1 LKTQI
6 ITLESHDD
14 LISVRDRL
22 TWAKTPRILLVWPK
36 YENVSLRLLDLK
48 VLQRHADSLG
58 AQLGLVTRRANVRR
72 DAEALNIP
80 VFKST
85 SAAQRDL
92 WPRRTVKRKH
102 RARAPRRGLRVLR
115 ETIYEKEAAWRTS
128 LIGRVVIFS
137 VGVLAVLA
145 LAGLFVPRAAVTL
158 YPESQVQSIVIPISA
173 SQSVSSVSLTGSLPA
188 HALTVVV
195 NEEQSLPVSS
205 QISVPQSKAKG
216 IARFT
221 NLSQSDVTIPAG
233 SVIFTS
239 GDPVVRFVTLHESL
253 LSAGLN
259 QFVDVPVEAL
269 SAGAQGNV
277 DAESITVIEG
287 PLGLLVSVTNPE
299 STKGGSNLKT
309 TGPTEADR
317 TRLRKVVMENLQRK
331 AETQM
336 RSELATGDI
345 LLMDTFDV
353 SQVLDETYSPEAGQP
368 GKQITLIM
376 QVEYAAR
383 YVSAEDLDQL
393 TLASLDASL
402 PADFTFSEL
411 PVFRPVTEP
420 VTDAEGVTHFD
431 LKVTRTLIRN
441 VGFSQVFE
449 LIQGQR
455 PEFVNDRLSKNLSL
469 REPSKITLSPSWWP
483 LMPLIPFNLSM
494 ETR

>member
-1 LKTQI
+1 MKTQI

-36 YENVSLRLLDLK
+36 YEKVSLRLLDLK

-85 SAAQRDL
+85 SAAQRDI
-92 WPRRTVKRKH
+92 WPRRRVKKKRRPHFPH
-102 RARAPRRGLRVLR
+102 RDLRALR
-115 ETIYEKEAAWRTS
+115 ETVYEKEAAWRTS
-128 LIGRVVIFS
+128 LVGRVMIFS

-145 LAGLFVPRAAVTL
+145 VAGLFVPRAAVTL
-158 YPESQVQSIVIPISA
+158 YPESQVQSIVIPVSA
-173 SQSVSSVSLTGSLPA
+173 SQSVSSVSLTGSVPA
-188 HALTVVV
+188 HILTMVVS
-195 NEEQSLPVSS
+195 EKQSLSVSS
-205 QISVPQSKAKG
+205 QISVARSKAKG

-221 NLSQSDVTIPAG
+221 NLSQDDVTIPAG

-239 GDPVVRFVTLHESL
+239 GDPVVRFVTSHEAL
-253 LSAGLN
+253 LAAGLN

-269 SAGAQGNV
+269 SAGTQGNV
-277 DAESITVIEG
+277 AAESITVIEG
-287 PLGLLVSVTNPE
+287 PLGLLVSVMNPE
-299 STKGGSNLKT
+299 PTKGGSNSKT

-317 TRLRKVVMENLQRK
+317 TRLRKLVIENLKRK
-331 AETQM
+331 AESQM
-336 RSELATGDI
+336 RSKLATGDI

-368 GKQITLIM
+368 GNQLTLTM
-376 QVEYAAR
+376 QVEYGAR

-402 PADFTFSEL
+402 PADFTSSEL
-411 PVFRPVTEP
+411 PAFKPITEP
-420 VTDAEGVTHFD
+420 LTEAEGVTHFD
-431 LKVTRTLIRN
+431 LKVTRTLIRS

-455 PEFVNDRLSKNLSL
+455 PEFVNGRLSKNLSL

-483 LMPLIPFNLSM
+483 LMPLIPFNLSVQ
-494 ETR
+494 TK